1 MAKAYQNGKYCDES
15 DIRISPRDLGLLRGY
30 AVFDVM
36 PVYRGRAFHADR
48 HYARLARSAETLRLQ
63 LPVDAAAFTV
73 IATELSQQAGLT
85 EATIRTVLSG
95 GSSENGFRPASGRE
109 NFFMLVESVHAPHP
123 STYQDGVRLITLEYG
138 RSLPQV
144 KFANHAVAI
153 QDLTRRDRA
162 GAYETLYVKQ
172 GVISECSQSNLF
184 WVRDGQIGTTWDDVL
199 WGITQGLVMELAAA
213 RGNAVRK
220 TSITLEELFQ
230 ADEIFIT
237 GSSKALVPVVEID
250 GRKIGN
256 GTVGSITREL
266 MVAYREYC
274 VKY

>member
-1 MAKAYQNGKYCDES
+1 MSKAYYNGKFVAES
-15 DIRISPRDLGLLRGY
+15 DICISPRDLGILRGY
-30 AVFDVM
+30 VVFDVM
-36 PVYRGRAFHADR
+36 PVYRGRPFHADR
-48 HYARLARSAETLRLQ
+48 HFARLARSAEMLRLE
-63 LPVDAAAFTV
+63 LPVDDTQFV
-73 IATELSQQAGLT
+73 SIVSELVQQAGLT

-95 GSSENGFRPASGRE
+95 GPSENGFRPVSGRE
-109 NFFMLVESVHAPHP
+109 NFFILIDPVHVPDV
-123 STYQDGVRLITLEYG
+123 SIYRDGVRLITLSYE

-162 GAYETLYVKQ
+162 GAYETLYVNG
-172 GVISECSQSNLF
+172 GVVSECSQSNLF
-184 WVRDGQIGTTWDDVL
+184 FVRDGQISTTWDDVL

-213 RGNAVRK
+213 RGNTVKK

-250 GRKIGN
+250 GQMIGS
-256 GTVGSITREL
+256 GTVGPITREL
-266 MVAYREYC
+266 MAAYRQYC
-274 VKY
+274 EMY